1 MGTVHNKWL
10 AINFMM
16 GYLNPKTP
24 ASEHVSSLVSIQQS
38 IIHIYI
44 YIYIYSFTY

>member
-10 AINFMM
+10 AINFIM

-24 ASEHVSSLVSIQQS
+24 ASEHVSLLVSIQQS

-44 YIYIYSFTY
+44 YTLTY